1 MHVNASPA
9 LVMLAE
15 TPAPVFLMSVAKP
28 ALTLLATIAYVA
40 VAVGKLSQD
49 SQYYA
54 IKPTRWSAIFLAC
67 GAVGLLLA
75 MLLPWSWGW
84 FLGFPLMLA
93 AYVTPCWLYV
103 KARNQALKGTKAP
116 AIKFLNMDFAAMAAA
131 RRAKAAAGSVSLKF
145 QKKDRSEH
153 PIPDRKDPAYE
164 VYGALEGIILP
175 ALESRASRVDI
186 ALSKQGAQ
194 LQQTVDSV
202 RFKRDPIAGE
212 AATKVV
218 DLLKGFAGLDTNE
231 RRKFQRGTVP
241 VLRDGERI
249 VLTVASIGSMQGES
263 IRIDVERE
271 KQLTLA
277 ADKLG
282 MTDAQLN
289 ALGAMTEGGGNVLLG
304 ARPANG
310 LTALAYSM
318 LGRHDVF
325 LQAINTLEKR
335 VERTVDGL
343 TQQEFAPGQIE
354 YAAQLQTIVRR
365 APDIVLVSD
374 PLEAGAAKVMVSQN
388 ARSVLFYATL
398 PSDNPLELLAAWVK
412 AVGDPKAAADGLK
425 GIVCERLVRTLCP
438 ACRVGAAPSPNEAKM
453 LAIPAGKQVQ
463 IYRQSGK
470 VLVKD
475 QPTDCPTCKGT
486 GFRGVTGAFEVLPFD
501 AEAKALLA
509 AGDVKGAYLH
519 ARRAAKSWSLQDSAL
534 AKVRAGETSFDEVKR
549 VFAPPAAA
557 GAAASP
563 AAAAAPAAGAAKAK

>member
-1 MHVNASPA
+1 MHVNATTA
-9 LVMLAE
+9 FLTLAD

-28 ALTLLATIAYVA
+28 ALTLLATVAYVA

-49 SQYYA
+49 SQYYS
-54 IKPTRWSAIFLAC
+54 IKPVRWSAIFLAC

-93 AYVTPCWLYV
+93 AYVVPCWLYV
-103 KARNQALKGTKAP
+103 RARNEALKGTKAP

-131 RRAKAAAGSVSLKF
+131 RRAKAAAGSVTLKF

-164 VYGALEGIILP
+164 TYLGLEGIIVP
-175 ALESRASRVDI
+175 ALDARAARIDI

-194 LQQTVDSV
+194 VQQVIDSV
-202 RFKRDPIAGE
+202 RFKRDAIAGE

-218 DLLKGFAGLDTNE
+218 DLLKGFAGMDTNE

-241 VLRDGERI
+241 AVRNGERI
-249 VLTVASIGSMQGES
+249 VLTVASIGSMQGEN

-271 KQLTLA
+271 KQLSLP

-282 MTDAQLN
+282 MTEAQLKT
-289 ALGAMTEGGGNVLLG
+289 LVAMAEGGGTILLG

-310 LTALAYSM
+310 LTSLAYSL

-325 LQAINTLEKR
+325 LQAVNTIEKR

-343 TQQEFAPGQIE
+343 TQLEFVSGEAE
-354 YAAQLQTIVRR
+354 YASQLQTIVRR

-374 PLEAGAAKVMVSQN
+374 PLEAGAAKVMVSPN

-398 PSDNPLELLAAWVK
+398 PSDNPLELLAAWAK
-412 AVGDPKAAADGLK
+412 AVGDPKAAAEGLK

-438 ACRVGAAPSPNEAKM
+438 ACRVGVAPNPNEAKM

-475 QPTDCPTCKGT
+475 QPTECPTCRGT
-486 GFRGVTGAFEVLPFD
+486 GYRGVTGAFEVLPFD

-509 AGDVKGAYLH
+509 AGDFKGAYLH
-519 ARRAAKSWSLQDSAL
+519 ARRSAKSWSLQDSAL
-534 AKVRAGETSFDEVKR
+534 AKVRAGETGFDEVKR
-549 VFAPPAAA
+549 VFAPPAPA
-557 GAAASP
+557 GAAATP
-563 AAAAAPAAGAAKAK
+563 AAAAAPAAGAGKAK

>member
-175 ALESRASRVDI
+175 ALESRASRV
-186 ALSKQGAQ
+186 
-194 LQQTVDSV
+194 
-202 RFKRDPIAGE
+202 
-212 AATKVV
+212 
-218 DLLKGFAGLDTNE
+218 
-231 RRKFQRGTVP
+231 
-241 VLRDGERI
+241 
-249 VLTVASIGSMQGES
+249 LTVASIGSMQGES

-282 MTDAQLN
+282 MTDAQVQMLS
-289 ALGAMTEGGGNVLLG
+289 AMTEGGGTVLLG

-325 LQAINTLEKR
+325 LQAVNTLEKR

-343 TQQEFAPGQIE
+343 TQQEFAPGQVE

-365 APDIVLVSD
+365 APDIVMVSD
-374 PLEAGAAKVMVSQN
+374 PMEAGAAKVMVSQN

-398 PSDNPLELLAAWVK
+398 PSDNPLELLAAWAK

-438 ACRVGAAPSPNEAKM
+438 ACRVGAAPTPNEAKM

-486 GFRGVTGAFEVLPFD
+486 GYRGVTGAFEVLPFD

-509 AGDVKGAYLH
+509 AGDFKGAYLH